1 MMEMLRALQHKI
13 NGMRQNKMIGGASML
28 VSPSLL
34 AADFSALAAE
44 IERIPNADMLHVD
57 VMDGVFVPNISIGP
71 GVIQA
76 IRGKTAMP
84 FDVHLMIQRPL
95 QYIETFAS
103 SGADSITFHPE
114 CGDDPAKVV
123 DAILACGKKAGF
135 AIKPKT
141 AAQTVFSQAERLYMV
156 TIMSVEPGFG
166 GQEMMVHTL
175 EKIQVI
181 KKHFPHILVEVDGG
195 VNRETA
201 ILCKNAGA
209 DILVSG
215 TAIFAAADPVS
226 EISFLKNI

>member
-1 MMEMLRALQHKI
+1 
-13 NGMRQNKMIGGASML
+13 ML

-44 IERIPNADMLHVD
+44 IARIPNADMLHID
-57 VMDGVFVPNISIGP
+57 VMDGLFVPNISIGP

-76 IRGKTAMP
+76 IRGKAALF

-95 QYIETFAS
+95 RYIEAFAA

-114 CGDDPAKVV
+114 CDDDPGKVV
-123 DAILACGKKAGF
+123 DAILASGKKAGF

-141 AAQTVFSQAERLYMV
+141 AAEVVFGQAERLYMV

-166 GQEMMVHTL
+166 GQEMMVRTL
-175 EKIQVI
+175 EKIEVI
-181 KKHFPHILVEVDGG
+181 KKRFPHILIEVDGG

-201 ILCKNAGA
+201 VLCKNAGA
-209 DILVSG
+209 DILVAG
-215 TAIFAAADPVS
+215 TAIFRAENPVS
-226 EISFLKNI
+226 EIEFLKNI

>member
-1 MMEMLRALQHKI
+1 
-13 NGMRQNKMIGGASML
+13 ML

-44 IERIPNADMLHVD
+44 IERIPNADMLHID

-71 GVIQA
+71 GVVQA
-76 IRGKTAMP
+76 LRGKTALP

-95 QYIETFAS
+95 PYIEAFAA

-114 CGDDPAKVV
+114 CGDDPAQVV

-135 AIKPKT
+135 AIKP
-141 AAQTVFSQAERLYMV
+141 QTDAEVVFGQAERLYMV

-175 EKIQVI
+175 EKIQMI
-181 KKHFPHILVEVDGG
+181 KKRFPHILIEVDGG

-201 ILCKNAGA
+201 VLCKDAGA
-209 DILVSG
+209 DILVAG
-215 TAIFAAADPVS
+215 TAVFGANDPVA
-226 EISFLKNI
+226 EISFFQNI

>member
-1 MMEMLRALQHKI
+1 
-13 NGMRQNKMIGGASML
+13 ML

-44 IERIPNADMLHVD
+44 IERIPNADMLHID

-71 GVIQA
+71 GVVKA
-76 IRGKTAMP
+76 LRGKTALP
-84 FDVHLMIQRPL
+84 FDVHLMIQHPL
-95 QYIETFAS
+95 QYIEEFAA

-114 CGDDPAKVV
+114 CGDDPAQVV
-123 DAILACGKKAGF
+123 DAILASEKKAGF

-141 AAQTVFSQAERLYMV
+141 DTEVVFGQAERLYMV

-175 EKIQVI
+175 EKIQII
-181 KKHFPHILVEVDGG
+181 KKRFPHILIEVDGG

-201 ILCKNAGA
+201 ELCKEAGA
-209 DILVSG
+209 DILVAG
-215 TAIFAAADPVS
+215 TAVFGAVDPVE
-226 EISFLKNI
+226 EINFFKNI